1 MRRTNRAARFSLPGL
16 LSVLLAS
23 LLAVYLLSC
32 GNGYQARNQEAP
44 AGEAPVDAATASEE
58 APAASPAELPGEQP
72 APKSEPEPAPEPSAE
87 PTPFVEPELEA
98 GCALTFDGVEVEGG
112 ALMHEGTRYIRLSQ
126 AAQILGLEPV
136 WSEDGQSCTFPWRK
150 SSVELTANRDSMRY
164 LDDEAPLDAPILLCD
179 GGSDMLLPVESFC
192 EGAQIGLLYDEEQD
206 HLYCTPA
213 AGNWEL
219 PQGYYVPVMMY
230 HGVGWGGKGANLFV
244 NPSWLEEQIVYLL
257 DNGFT
262 PIWFSDL
269 EHVEDYEKPILLT
282 FDDGWKNNYTNL
294 LPLCEKYQVK
304 VTIFAICANFEHS
317 SVHLDYDEA
326 LEMAASG
333 YVDFQS
339 HTVNHYDLTTLKPDR
354 QEFELR
360 ESRLFLTRLFGK
372 EPFVLSYPIGGS
384 DPDIQELTSHYYR
397 FAVKMMDNMPY
408 NTSDDPM
415 LIYRF
420 FPEKWT
426 TLETYAYWVNSAFPP
441 EGEEVKPIKYEW
453 VYYVPDFGEED
464 DGGAEEPVPTEEPTP
479 DPDPTPDPEPAPA
492 PEPDPEP
499 DPGPAEGE

>member
-1 MRRTNRAARFSLPGL
+1 MRKQGNPSRFSLPGL
-16 LSVLLAS
+16 LCVLLAGF
-23 LLAVYLLSC
+23 LAVYLLSC
-32 GNGYQARNQEAP
+32 GNGYKANPQEP
-44 AGEAPVDAATASEE
+44 EAAVTAE
-58 APAASPAELPGEQP
+58 PAAQAEPA
-72 APKSEPEPAPEPSAE
+72 AAPEPTAEATPE
-87 PTPFVEPELEA
+87 PTPEPSPEPTAFVEPELEA

-112 ALMHEGTRYIRLSQ
+112 ALMHEGTRYMRLSTL
-126 AAQILGLEPV
+126 AGILGLEPE

-150 SSVELTANRDSMRY
+150 SSVQLRSGSESMTY
-164 LDDEAPLDAPILLCD
+164 LDAEAPLDAPVLLCD

-192 EGAQIGLLYDEEQD
+192 DGAQIGLLYDEEFD
-206 HLYCTPA
+206 HLYCTPG
-213 AGNWEL
+213 AGDWEL

-282 FDDGWKNNYTNL
+282 FDDGWKNNYSNM

-304 VTIFAICANFEHS
+304 VTVFAICDALDHS
-317 SVHLDYDEA
+317 PNHLSIDEA

-339 HTVNHYDLTTLKPDR
+339 HTVNHYDLTTLEPDR

-384 DPDIQELTSHYYR
+384 DPDIQELTSRYYR
-397 FAVKMMDNMPY
+397 FGVKMFANMPY

-441 EGEEVKPIKYEW
+441 EGEEVQPIKYEW
-453 VYYVPDFGEED
+453 VYYVPDFGEEG
-464 DGGAEEPVPTEEPTP
+464 DGSAEEPVPTEEPTP
-479 DPDPTPDPEPAPA
+479 APDPDPTPAPDPDPTPA
-492 PEPDPEP
+492 PDPEP
-499 DPGPAEGE
+499 DPGPAPDPGPSEGE